1 MCFLNAYANAFVC
14 SVIGENSNLL
24 RWPCRKGSEFK
35 FQQIEPKSTRT
46 YNLEG
51 EIYLCITGVW
61 CRFVV
66 KTLRKKT
73 DPESLALFPTGPPQ
87 LNPATTTIWIRLLLL
102 RYVFAAGTRSSV
114 RLYFVC
120 LFPCIQSTR
129 ANVFWKQSLRC
140 LVVCKSPPLTEIDCL
155 RQFTTPSSFRNRF
168 LSNSSYYL
176 SCRIIRASRQ
186 ILPLKGGY
194 FLFSSRDA
202 KF

>member
-66 KTLRKKT
+66 KHCARKPILK
-73 DPESLALFPTGPPQ
+73 A
-87 LNPATTTIWIRLLLL
+87 
-102 RYVFAAGTRSSV
+102 
-114 RLYFVC
+114 
-120 LFPCIQSTR
+120 
-129 ANVFWKQSLRC
+129 LRC
-140 LVVCKSPPLTEIDCL
+140 FQPDPRNWTPRRRRFEFDCYSFDMSSPLVHGPVFDCTL
-155 RQFTTPSSFRNRF
+155 FACSLVSRAHELMYSESNHCGALLYVNR
-168 LSNSSYYL
+168 
-176 SCRIIRASRQ
+176 RPWRR
-186 ILPLKGGY
+186 
-194 FLFSSRDA
+194 
-202 KF
+202 